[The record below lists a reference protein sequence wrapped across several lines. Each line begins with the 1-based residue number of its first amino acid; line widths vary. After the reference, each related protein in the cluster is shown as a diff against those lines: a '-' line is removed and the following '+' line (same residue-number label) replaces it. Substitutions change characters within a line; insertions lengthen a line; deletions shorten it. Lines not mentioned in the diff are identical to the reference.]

1 MIWKL
6 KRDMPKCDKCLRGS
20 KASITGIDKKTL
32 RLDIGGAVLYAWPSA
47 DGFEIS
53 LNAKSLVDGDY
64 IVALWNG
71 ETWIVESEGGQSI

>member
-1 MIWKL
+1 MC
-6 KRDMPKCDKCLRGS
+6 DMPKCDKCLRGS

-71 ETWIVESEGGQSI
+71 EQWIVESEGGQSI

>member
-1 MIWKL
+1 
-6 KRDMPKCDKCLRGS
+6 MPKCDKCLRGA
-20 KASITGIDKKTL
+20 KMCITGIDKKTL
-32 RLDIGGAVLYAWPSA
+32 KLDIGGAVLYSWPSR
-47 DGFEIS
+47 DGFEVS

>member
-1 MIWKL
+1 MA
-6 KRDMPKCDKCLRGS
+6 KCDKCLHGA
-20 KASITGIDKKTL
+20 KVSITGADKKTL
-32 RLDIGGAVLYAWPSA
+32 KLDIGGAVFYAWPSR

-71 ETWIVESEGGQSI
+71 EQWIVESEGGQSI